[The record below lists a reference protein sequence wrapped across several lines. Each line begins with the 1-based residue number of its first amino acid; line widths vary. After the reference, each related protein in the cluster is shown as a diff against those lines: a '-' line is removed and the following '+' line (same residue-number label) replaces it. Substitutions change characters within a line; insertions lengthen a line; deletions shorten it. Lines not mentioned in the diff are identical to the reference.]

1 MTLKFALFAA
11 LAAFS
16 TTAITSARAQTYP
29 ERPLRFVIPFP
40 PGGGADNLARIVGQA
55 AGEKLNQQIVIDN
68 RAGAGGNIAAEVV
81 SKAAPDGYTLLQ
93 ANVSHAISTSLYKK
107 LNYDLLHDFVA
118 VTQLASIPFLLAV
131 HPGTSIA
138 SVKELTA
145 RAKAKPGE
153 LAYGSSGSG
162 GPSHLAME
170 LYKSMAGVDVRH
182 IPYKGAAPIAA
193 DLISGQIHMT
203 FFTVS
208 AALPHVASGRVRP
221 IAIASARRSPLAPDV
236 PTFVESGLP
245 GFEATTWFGVMAPR
259 GTTRPVIGRLHA
271 VFTGVLK
278 APEVRERILKQGFEI
293 VGSTPEEF
301 ASHVKSEIP
310 KWAKVVKASG
320 ASVD

>member
-1 MTLKFALFAA
+1 MLLVATLTVVSA
-11 LAAFS
+11 
-16 TTAITSARAQTYP
+16 TVTAPSYAQAYP

-93 ANVSHAISTSLYKK
+93 TNVSHAISTSLYRK

-118 VTQLASIPFLLAV
+118 VTQLASIPFILAV
-131 HPGTSIA
+131 HPGTQIA
-138 SVKELTA
+138 SVKDLTA

-153 LAYGSSGSG
+153 LSYGSSGSG

-170 LYKSMAGVDVRH
+170 LYKSVAGVDIRH

-193 DLISGQIHMT
+193 DLMSGQVHMT

-208 AALPHVASGRVRP
+208 AALPYVSSGRVRP
-221 IAIASARRSPLAPDV
+221 VAIASPRRSPLAPDV
-236 PTFVESGLP
+236 PTFGESGLP

-259 GTTRPVIGRLHA
+259 GTKQSVVGRLHQ

-278 APEVRERILKQGFEI
+278 APDVRERILKQGFEI
-293 VGSTPEEF
+293 VGSTPDEF
-301 ASHVKSEIP
+301 AGYVKSEIP

>member
-1 MTLKFALFAA
+1 MSRLVLIVLVAA
-11 LAAFS
+11 ATVSYAH
-16 TTAITSARAQTYP
+16 AQTYP

-93 ANVSHAISTSLYKK
+93 TNVSHAISTSLYKK
-107 LNYDLLHDFVA
+107 LNYDLLHDFAA
-118 VTQLASIPFLLAV
+118 VTQLASIAFILAV
-131 HPGTSIA
+131 HPGTNIA
-138 SVKELTA
+138 SVKELMA

-153 LAYGSSGSG
+153 LSYGSSGSG

-170 LYKSMAGVDVRH
+170 LYKSMAGVDIRH
-182 IPYKGAAPIAA
+182 IPYKGAASIAA
-193 DLISGQIHMT
+193 DLVSGQIQMT

-208 AALPHVASGRVRP
+208 AALPYVGSGRVRP
-221 IAIASARRSPLAPDV
+221 IAIASPRRSPLAPDV
-236 PTFVESGLP
+236 PTFSESGLP

-259 GTTRPVIGRLHA
+259 GTKQPVIRKLHE
-271 VFTGVLK
+271 VFTAALK
-278 APEVRERILKQGFEI
+278 APEARERILRQGFEI

-301 ASHVKSEIP
+301 ASYVKTEIP